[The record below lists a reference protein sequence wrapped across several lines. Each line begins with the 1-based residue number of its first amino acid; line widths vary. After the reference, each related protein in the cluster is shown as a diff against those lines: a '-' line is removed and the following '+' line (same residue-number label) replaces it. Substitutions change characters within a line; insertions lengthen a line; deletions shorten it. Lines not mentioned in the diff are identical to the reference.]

1 MIAVIPYTKLTNEQ
15 CKDAGMALCLI
26 FLLIGWFAE
35 YNSFYLA
42 SIFVLLINMT
52 WAGAFKPF
60 AWFWFSLSFV
70 LGTVVSK
77 IILSLIFI
85 ILVVPIAFIRKML
98 GEDPLH
104 LKTWK
109 QGRQSAYKERNIT
122 FTKQDV
128 ERPY

>member
-1 MIAVIPYTKLTNEQ
+1 MHIWIRYSDLSLGQ

-26 FLLIGWFAE
+26 CLLIGWFGQINGLYA
-35 YNSFYLA
+35 A
-42 SIFVLLINMT
+42 SIIVLLINMT

-77 IILSLIFI
+77 IILSVLFFV
-85 ILVVPIAFIRKML
+85 LVVPIAFIRARL

-104 LKTWK
+104 LKLWK
-109 QGRQSAYKERNIT
+109 QGKESAFKERNIT
-122 FTKQDV
+122 FSKRDV
-128 ERPY
+128 ERPF